1 MEITVEAVSP
11 FGIKH
16 SGQEKWT
23 NVSKGLD
30 LGDLKTKFHAGDV
43 VALTLNS
50 GGYIT
55 AIELVKQGAPKPAWK
70 GGKSF
75 GGGAK
80 SSEFRST
87 EQIIR
92 SVAVEAVFQS
102 PLLAVLAKDMS
113 QEEAY
118 SEAFKLSD
126 SVAEYITKGV

>member
-80 SSEFRST
+80 TSEFRST

-92 SVAVEAVFQS
+92 SVAVEAAFES
-102 PLLAVLAKDMS
+102 PVIAAQTANKS
-113 QEEAY
+113 KEEA
-118 SEAFKLSD
+118 
-126 SVAEYITKGV
+126 VAYTFEVAKQIAEFVTGA